1 MINQNF
7 LLLLLS
13 SFLLMSCGRKI
24 QIQSVEAENIE
35 VNSDGPEVQDED
47 IRQLK
52 EKINPYRDSL
62 DKSMK
67 EVLAIASVSMELQR
81 PESLLGN
88 FVADLM
94 VEEFEEATEMEVDLA
109 VTNYF
114 GLRIPVLDSGFI
126 TRRDVY
132 ELMPFDNTL
141 VLAMVDSA
149 ELMALFK
156 HSLSSGG
163 WPVSKNVQII
173 QEGTDV
179 TVLIGGRSIRSGE
192 TYRILVN
199 DYMASG
205 GSECIFMLDWD
216 KKEYPFLLRDL
227 IIEHLKEEQAAGN
240 TIHPELSSRIVR
252 FE

>member
-1 MINQNF
+1 MINQKF

-13 SFLLMSCGRKI
+13 FILLFSCGRKL

-35 VNSDGPEVQDED
+35 VNSDVPKVQDEET
-47 IRQLK
+47 RQLN
-52 EKINPYRDSL
+52 EKIKPYRDSL
-62 DKSMK
+62 DNSMN
-67 EVLAIASVSMELQR
+67 EVLAVASVSMELRR

-94 VEEFEEATEMEVDLA
+94 VEEFEEATGREVDLA

-114 GLRIPVLDSGFI
+114 GLRIAVLDSGVI

-141 VLAMVDSA
+141 VLATVDSA
-149 ELMALFK
+149 ELKELFK

-163 WPVSKNVQII
+163 WPVSKDVQII

-192 TYRILVN
+192 SYHILVN

-205 GSECIFMLDWD
+205 GSDCTFMLDWD

-227 IIEHLKEEQAAGN
+227 IIEHLQEEQAAGN